1 MTNVT
6 YHHPSSREIVSD
18 LFSRIKRV
26 DAAGDTVAA
35 LAEAHGTPEAIL
47 AEALQSLE
55 HDLLLALRA
64 SEIARE
70 RITR

>member
-1 MTNVT
+1 MTHVT

-18 LFSRIKRV
+18 LFTRLRRV
-26 DAAGDTVAA
+26 DAAGNTVAA
-35 LAEAHGTPEAIL
+35 LAETPGTPESML
-47 AEALQSLE
+47 ADSLQALE

-64 SEIARE
+64 AESARE